1 MRLVL
6 LGGPGAGKGTQ
17 ARLIAARLGIP
28 HVATGELLR
37 AAGRADTDI
46 GRQLRGYLDK
56 GALVPDE
63 TVVELTR
70 ERLKE
75 PDAGRGF
82 VLDGFP
88 RTLAQAERLDLMLE
102 QQDVRLDYSVVV
114 QVPED
119 ELVKRL
125 SGRRTCRQCGAMYH
139 VEFRPPRVAGVCD
152 VCGGELYLR
161 SDDTEQTVRRR
172 LELYREQATPL
183 LDYYRR
189 QGVLVA
195 VDGLGSAEIVERR
208 IVLALAGNHQS
219 RSDRD
224 GRARMA

>member
-37 AAGRADTDI
+37 AAGRADTGI

-88 RTLAQAERLDLMLE
+88 RTLAQAEQLDLMLE
-102 QQDVRLDYSVVV
+102 QQEVQLDYSVVV

-139 VEFRPPRVAGVCD
+139 VGFRPPRVAGVCD

-189 QGVLVA
+189 QGVLLA
-195 VDGLGSAEIVERR
+195 VDGLGSAEIVEQR
-208 IVLALAGNHQS
+208 IALALAGNHQS
-219 RSDRD
+219 RPDRD
-224 GRARMA
+224 RRARMA